1 MKIALNASTLLTPKA
16 GIGLYTDKIARALF
30 FSPDYD
36 VHFFFKR
43 YWSKNIFKQN
53 NKNFLFDKFINKLT
67 PKTLRFQNAI
77 DTFYFNKYVRSR
89 DIDLYHEPNFIAYE
103 TSIPTL
109 ITIHD
114 LSWIHHPKFFFKEEL
129 EKFNNFFLKSINGA
143 ANIIT
148 HSNFIKKEIYS
159 NFSYPLDRIFVVNED
174 VSDIFFPRRA
184 EDCLKI
190 LNKYNLNYKKYI
202 LCINTLDLRKNYKTL
217 ITAYN
222 SLEIKIQ
229 QEYPLI
235 IIGMKGRYFEETIN
249 LINHSSNIIYLGHLP
264 TDELSIIL
272 SGAAVFAYPSLY
284 EGFGISPLEAMA
296 SGVPVISSNTSSL
309 PEVIGN
315 AGVLID
321 PLDVDLWS
329 REIKNI
335 IFNKDIKENL
345 ISLGL
350 KRIKC
355 FPKNSCVNQI
365 LNIYKLI
372 IKKSRNI

>member
-1 MKIALNASTLLTPKA
+1 
-16 GIGLYTDKIARALF
+16 
-30 FSPDYD
+30 
-36 VHFFFKR
+36 
-43 YWSKNIFKQN
+43 
-53 NKNFLFDKFINKLT
+53 
-67 PKTLRFQNAI
+67 
-77 DTFYFNKYVRSR
+77 
-89 DIDLYHEPNFIAYE
+89 
-103 TSIPTL
+103 
-109 ITIHD
+109 
-114 LSWIHHPKFFFKEEL
+114 
-129 EKFNNFFLKSINGA
+129 
-143 ANIIT
+143 
-148 HSNFIKKEIYS
+148 
-159 NFSYPLDRIFVVNED
+159 
-174 VSDIFFPRRA
+174 
-184 EDCLKI
+184 
-190 LNKYNLNYKKYI
+190 
-202 LCINTLDLRKNYKTL
+202 
-217 ITAYN
+217 
-222 SLEIKIQ
+222 
-229 QEYPLI
+229 
-235 IIGMKGRYFEETIN
+235 MKGRYFEETIN

-365 LNIYKLI
+365 LNIYKSI
-372 IKKSRNI
+372 IKINLG